1 MDIDIEA
8 DVGLDG
14 IVLNQH
20 VVLDAFNFPNK
31 PDGFEVCYSKASDY
45 MCSDFLFPATGN
57 TVLFLINV
65 LKPNLFVI

>member
-14 IVLNQH
+14 VVHNQH
-20 VVLDAFNFPNK
+20 VMLDAFNFQNK
-31 PDGFEVCYSKASDY
+31 PDGFEVCYSKAFDY
-45 MCSDFLFPATGN
+45 MCRDFLFPATG

-65 LKPNLFVI
+65 LKANLFVI